1 MIDTEMMF
9 AWEGERSRGSWGE
22 VPVASLHGD
31 ELLSGLPGYRV
42 TLRWPRERDLD
53 PRDLLRARAAIR
65 LRSRGIAKIIH
76 GEITG
81 AGEAIQDASCEV
93 VMKPLFARLHR
104 RSARRSFTNRTLA
117 EIVTEVIGA
126 LGVEPADHVEPDDG
140 ASPFSPAALKI
151 AWRAAD
157 RSGLD
162 ATIDEAQGDE
172 DDLAFV
178 RRLLDAAGYA
188 FSVEDGRDASLL
200 VVTERGVGR
209 GAPVVLRD
217 ADLARVSLGAHL
229 DDDDDE
235 VVTARIEG
243 AFAGLSAGSIVTLDL
258 GRASARGDYVVD
270 TVTTHGSERE
280 PLAFEARCART
291 SATSSRKA
299 RSSPVSAAAHASTV
313 FERNLH
319 VSTGLNK
326 VEMIGVNSAIA
337 IGSNEDVEIGGKQTI
352 TVGDGREEAIAGDLD
367 QKVGGR
373 VDQDLGA
380 IARVVRG
387 DAWSATRGATNETF
401 AGPRTSVFLSG
412 SEELLFGDDR
422 RLDAGPRFTLQ
433 ASSDVSATLGAALS
447 VFIGLR
453 ANVSSSID
461 VAVFGS
467 LSLRTGATASIELV
481 EGPVIQRAAGPSV
494 AVTPVHLVAAGITIL
509 S

>member
-22 VPVASLHGD
+22 VPIASLHGD
-31 ELLSGLPGYRV
+31 ELLSDVPGYRV

-65 LRSRGIAKIIH
+65 LRSRGLTKIVH

-81 AGEAIQDASCEV
+81 AGGAIQEERCEV
-93 VMKPLFARLHR
+93 VMRPLFARAQR
-104 RSARRSFTNRTLA
+104 RSARRTFTGRTLA
-117 EIVTEVIGA
+117 EIVADVLGV

-140 ASPFSPAALKI
+140 SSLFIAAMMKI
-151 AWRAAD
+151 AWRAQD

-162 ATIDEAQGDE
+162 DKLDEAQGDE
-172 DDLAFV
+172 TDLAFV
-178 RRLLDAAGYA
+178 RRVLDAAGYA
-188 FSVEDGRDASLL
+188 FSVEDGRDTSLL
-200 VVTERGVGR
+200 VVAERGVGR

-217 ADLARVSLGAHL
+217 ADLARVQLGAHL
-229 DDDDDE
+229 GDDDEE

-258 GRASARGDYVVD
+258 GRASARGDYVINAI
-270 TVTTHGSERE
+270 TTHGGERA
-280 PLAFEARCART
+280 PLAFEASCTRISAAPSRRARPLP
-291 SATSSRKA
+291 A
-299 RSSPVSAAAHASTV
+299 PPAAHASRV

-352 TVGDGREEAIAGDLD
+352 TVGDGRDEAIAGDLD
-367 QKVGGR
+367 QKIGGR

-387 DAWSATRGATNETF
+387 DAWSATRGATTETF

-494 AVTPVHLVAAGITIL
+494 AVAPVHLVAAGITIL